1 MQSMHRLREPAVRT
15 EIGQHA
21 VGDQHRAQCHRNHQ
35 QRGHELL
42 IRRVT
47 TQRECNR
54 NRETYVDDRRRHRKL
69 QGDDDGGPHRRV
81 GEKGDVVGERGT
93 AIHRLER
100 QHEAVHERINKQRED
115 EDQRGR
121 NQPRFRVARN
131 GGRERSARNGWRIH
145 GVSPAYTSVH
155 DGGTRRQIRSPTA
168 TSPVT
173 RAHNKPNAAFTR
185 ISESWPPYSTVITSA
200 SNEFSAPGDAR
211 SISSGRIATLTRL
224 LLKPAIG
231 MPVSCTPFALTATPS
246 PAIPSSVN
254 SATFRYPMK
263 RATCKLPGRS

>member
-15 EIGQHA
+15 KVSQHA
-21 VGDQHRAQCHRNHQ
+21 VGDQHRAQCHRDHQ
-35 QRGHELL
+35 QRSHELL

-145 GVSPAYTSVH
+145 GASPSYTSVH
-155 DGGTRRQIRSPTA
+155 DGGTRKQIRSPTA

-173 RAHNKPNAAFTR
+173 RAHRLPNAAFTR
-185 ISESWPPYSTVITSA
+185 ISESWPPYSTVSTSA
-200 SNEFSAPGDAR
+200 SNAFSAPGAAR
-211 SISSGRIATLTRL
+211 SRSSGRIAPLTRL
-224 LLKPAIG
+224 PSNPAIG
-231 MPVSCTPFALTATPS
+231 MPINRTPSELTATPS
-246 PAIPSSVN
+246 PCMPSSVN
-254 SATFRYPMK
+254 WAT
-263 RATCKLPGRS
+263 